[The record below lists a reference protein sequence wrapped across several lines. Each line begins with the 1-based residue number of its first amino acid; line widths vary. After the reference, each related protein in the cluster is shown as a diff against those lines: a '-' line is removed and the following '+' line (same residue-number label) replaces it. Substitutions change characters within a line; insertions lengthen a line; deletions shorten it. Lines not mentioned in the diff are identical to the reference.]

1 MQQTPSPQGRVPASS
16 ITRGKLQE
24 KFVRTNRRRPVHFC
38 VPIGHLHFP
47 VTTMPLQLT
56 VNSRGYIKG
65 ANFPLQVNLPD
76 DATLSMLKNG
86 LAHLVP
92 QLTLDRQ
99 RITDAEKKPL
109 VGDDK
114 RLTDLNVK
122 SGDALQVKDL
132 GPQIS
137 WRTVFLVEYVRENSS
152 RSLGRCSSTRSSTC
166 WPPRCGVTLAAPS
179 RCRACKSAYRIANA
193 ESRSSWC

>member
-1 MQQTPSPQGRVPASS
+1 M
-16 ITRGKLQE
+16 
-24 KFVRTNRRRPVHFC
+24 
-38 VPIGHLHFP
+38 PI
-47 VTTMPLQLT
+47 QLT

-86 LAHLVP
+86 VAHLVP
-92 QLTLDRQ
+92 QLTLERQ

-137 WRTVFLVEYVRENSS
+137 WRTVFLVEYVRLYTHTVRAAVHPPGRLPAGS
-152 RSLGRCSSTRSSTC
+152 RGVGLL
-166 WPPRCGVTLAAPS
+166 WPPLPDVERARVRVKALTQNHARPCADSLYQARARDDLRAPFLQ
-179 RCRACKSAYRIANA
+179 RNHAHVQHL
-193 ESRSSWC
+193 

>member
-1 MQQTPSPQGRVPASS
+1 
-16 ITRGKLQE
+16 
-24 KFVRTNRRRPVHFC
+24 
-38 VPIGHLHFP
+38 
-47 VTTMPLQLT
+47 MPLQLT

-86 LAHLVP
+86 VAHLVP
-92 QLTLDRQ
+92 QLTLERQ

-137 WRTVFLVEYVRENSS
+137 WRTVFLVEYVRGYTYTQFGPLFIHPVIYLLAPEVWGYFGRPFQMSS
-152 RSLGRCSSTRSSTC
+152 VQEYVSKR
-166 WPPRCGVTLAAPS
+166 
-179 RCRACKSAYRIANA
+179 
-193 ESRSSWC
+193 